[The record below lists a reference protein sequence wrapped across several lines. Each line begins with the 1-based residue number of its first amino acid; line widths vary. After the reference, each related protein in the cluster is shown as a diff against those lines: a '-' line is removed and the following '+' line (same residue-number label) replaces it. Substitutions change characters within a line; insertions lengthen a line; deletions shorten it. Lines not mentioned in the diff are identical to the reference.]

1 MLRSTQF
8 TYEVGME
15 GAERERALRNGLRLT
30 TEVTLDPG
38 EYRLH
43 VAAGTRGGRSGK
55 VLHDLTVPD
64 FGDQL
69 LMMSGGR

>member
-1 MLRSTQF
+1 MSRSTQF

-15 GAERERALRNGLRLT
+15 GAERERVLRNGLRLT

-69 LMMSGGR
+69 LVMSGDR